1 MAYNTSFDASNKADF
16 VIDISATD
24 AETGDDIDFTGAT
37 VSIKISEPDNPTCIR
52 FSATVGDGIELTSST
67 VLELTIPAATMA
79 ALRAGSYRIGSVYS
93 LNSEI
98 NQLFV
103 GDFVVYDGIAA
114 V

>member
-1 MAYNTSFDASNKADF
+1 MAYNTNFDASNKADF

-24 AETGDDIDFTGAT
+24 SETGDDIDFTGAS
-37 VSIKISEPDNPTCIR
+37 VSIKIVEGECSYVR
-52 FSATVGDGIELTSST
+52 HSATIGSGIEQPSAT

-79 ALRAGSYRIGSVYS
+79 TFRAGSYRIGAVYS
-93 LNSEI
+93 LNDEI

-103 GDFVVYDGIAA
+103 GDFVVYDGIAS